1 MNITPEQYQALVDSE
16 PKVLREL
23 FGDTTKLVRDLMN
36 NTLLEGQEA
45 SAIASMTR
53 TLGASGYSQPLVGVA
68 TCWNAD
74 VIAQAKKDLQP
85 GEILDGEGGY
95 TVVGKLL
102 PADRSRAIGG
112 LPLGLAHDI
121 KVIRPVKQGQCLSW
135 DDVQVDGTTKAYAL
149 RREMEAR

>member
-1 MNITPEQYQALVDSE
+1 VEGETEYVRNCFEEYNAHTDPSGRYFTLYKRWHLIGLEVGMSVASVAL
-16 PKVLREL
+16 R
-23 FGDTTKLVRDLMN
+23 G
-36 NTLLEGQEA
+36 EA
-45 SAIASMTR
+45 T
-53 TLGASGYSQPLVGVA
+53 GVA

-74 VIAQAKKDLQP
+74 VIAQAKKDLTP

-102 PADRSRAIGG
+102 PADKSRAIGG

-135 DDVQVDGTTKAYAL
+135 DDVRVDDTTKAYAL
-149 RREMEAR
+149 RREMESL